1 MDPLKIALLS
11 TTTSEILGYI
21 IEKLLNYKI
30 PIHSVIMD
38 SKRSNSKNKTIWNER
53 TQGHLPLIPIHQ
65 FESYRI
71 PFYFV
76 SNHSSQSNAK
86 FVGDSNIDLL
96 VNAGTPRILKE
107 NILNAPKI
115 GIVNCHPG
123 LLPNFRG
130 CTCVEWAI
138 YLNEKIGN
146 TVHLMS
152 KKIDEGPILIQE
164 SLLFKKSDQYHDV
177 RTKVYKN
184 SFELMARGIKKII
197 DNPLHDFKNAEY
209 VKNGRYFEVIDN
221 AKMGEVLSK
230 IDSGNYLYQK

>member
-1 MDPLKIALLS
+1 MRPLKIALLS

-21 IEKLLNYKI
+21 IEKLLDYKT
-30 PIHSVIMD
+30 PIHSVIMTP
-38 SKRSNSKNKTIWNER
+38 KISNNKNKSIWRER
-53 TQGHLPLIPIHQ
+53 TRGQLPLIPIHR
-65 FESYRI
+65 FENYRI

-76 SNHSSQSNAK
+76 SNHSSEASAQ
-86 FVGDSNIDLL
+86 FVEDSNIDLL
-96 VNAGTPRILKE
+96 VNVGTPRILKK

-138 YLNEKIGN
+138 YKNEKIGN

-152 KKIDEGPILIQE
+152 EKIDEGPILIQE

-177 RTKVYKN
+177 RTKVYKHG
-184 SFELMARGIKKII
+184 FELMARGIKKII
-197 DNPLHDFKNAEY
+197 DNPLHNFKNVEY
-209 VKNGRYFEVIDN
+209 VKNGRYFEVIDDN
-221 AKMGEVLSK
+221 KMDEVFNK
-230 IDSGNYLYQK
+230 IDLGNYLYQK